1 MILSWFKNRRR
12 KKLAAEPFPADWDAA
27 IRENVA
33 HVSYLTPDEYER
45 LKRWVQVFVA
55 EKYWEG
61 CDGLEIT
68 GEMKAVIAALAGFL
82 VRKFADRYYD
92 RLQTILVFP
101 RVVWRTEHFPRG
113 GIVNE
118 EPTGRLGEA
127 LLSGPVS
134 LVWPHVLDGARQ
146 ARDGQNVVFH
156 EFAHVLD
163 LEDQFLD
170 GTPNLGSAD
179 LFDRWEPAVKREY
192 QALVDAAQ
200 HGRSTLIDPYGA
212 TNIAEFFAVSTECFF
227 ERPKQMAHRHP
238 EWYALL
244 REFYQQDP
252 QTFAARH

>member
-1 MILSWFKNRRR
+1 MIFSWFKNRRR
-12 KKLAAEPFPADWDAA
+12 QKLITNPFPADWEEA
-27 IRENVA
+27 ILRNVA
-33 HVSYLTPDEYER
+33 HVAYLSAEEYER

-68 GEMKAVIAALAGFL
+68 DDMKATIAALAGFL
-82 VRKFADRYYD
+82 VRKFEEYYYD
-92 RLQTILVFP
+92 HLQTILVFP
-101 RVVWRTEHFPRG
+101 HVVWRAEHAPRG
-113 GIVNE
+113 GVVDE

-127 LLSGPVS
+127 LRSGPVS
-134 LVWPHVLDGARQ
+134 LVWPHVLDGAQ
-146 ARDGQNVVFH
+146 HAHDGRNVVFH

-170 GTPNLGSAD
+170 GTPNLNSAD
-179 LFDRWEPAVKREY
+179 LFDRWEQTINQEY
-192 QALVDAAQ
+192 QALVNSAHQ
-200 HGRSTLIDPYGA
+200 GRATLIDPYGA

-227 ERPKQMAHRHP
+227 ERPKLMAHRHP

-252 QTFAARH
+252 QTFASHH